1 MAAKF
6 GPAGTGDDFKAKGF
20 KYMFL
25 KVGPNK
31 LCERHI
37 MEIDRN
43 RSCGIGEVKGSNK
56 IL

>member
-1 MAAKF
+1 MNLE
-6 GPAGTGDDFKAKGF
+6 PEGF

-31 LCERHI
+31 LCESHI

-43 RSCGIGEVKGSNK
+43 RSCGIGEVNGSNK

>member
-1 MAAKF
+1 MNLE
-6 GPAGTGDDFKAKGF
+6 PEGF

-37 MEIDRN
+37 MEIDRDP
-43 RSCGIGEVKGSNK
+43 SCGVGEVNGSNK
-56 IL
+56 I

>member
-1 MAAKF
+1 MILKQ
-6 GPAGTGDDFKAKGF
+6 KCF

-31 LCERHI
+31 LCEIGTKVPDI

-43 RSCGIGEVKGSNK
+43 RSCGIGEVNGSNK

>member
-1 MAAKF
+1 MNLE
-6 GPAGTGDDFKAKGF
+6 PEGF

-31 LCERHI
+31 LCGIGTKVPDI
-37 MEIDRN
+37 MEIDRD
-43 RSCGIGEVKGSNK
+43 RSCGVGEVNGSNK

>member
-1 MAAKF
+1 MILE
-6 GPAGTGDDFKAKGF
+6 PKGF

>member
-1 MAAKF
+1 MNLEQKR
-6 GPAGTGDDFKAKGF
+6 F

-31 LCERHI
+31 LWAALKCQHI

-43 RSCGIGEVKGSNK
+43 RSCGIGEVNGSNK